1 MFTIG
6 SKASSHSHKSSQQS
20 SAEDSHAP
28 IDIFVDV
35 IIGFLERSTAFMR
48 AVGIQVFSLLSG
60 AIQESTI
67 ELLLT
72 VRPISWPLTYTD
84 FRFFFSISATRET

>member
-1 MFTIG
+1 MLTIG
-6 SKASSHSHKSSQQS
+6 SKASSHSREPAEQS
-20 SAEDSHAP
+20 SVEDSHAP

-72 VRPISWPLTYTD
+72 VRSVLASDVPRLPIIFLK
-84 FRFFFSISATRET
+84 FSN